1 MTSLDDARDHLIFA
15 LDVEDEARAHALI
28 AALRPSVGTFKIGLE
43 LLLRGGMDLARR
55 LADGSA
61 LFIDAKLHDV
71 PATVSRAV
79 AQIVDAGV
87 PVRFITVHDPVEAAV
102 RAAAGRA
109 GILRIT
115 VLTSMSPASFGG
127 DDAITRRVVSRAVEA
142 QAQGAVG
149 VVCSPRELRAVRA
162 AAPLLQCVTPGVRPS
177 WASVAG
183 DDQQRT
189 ATVAEAIRAGASHL
203 VVGRPIRDASD
214 PAEAARR
221 VLEEIIGALD
231 SSPSPSE

>member
-1 MTSLDDARDHLIFA
+1 MTPLDDARDRLIFA
-15 LDVEDEARAHALI
+15 LDVEDEARARALA

-43 LLLRGGMDLARR
+43 LLMRGGMELARR
-55 LADGSA
+55 LTDGSA

-102 RAAAGRA
+102 RAARGRA

-115 VLTSMSPASFGG
+115 VLTSTSPASYGG
-127 DDAITRRVVSRAVEA
+127 EEALTRAVVARAVEA
-142 QAQGAVG
+142 QSQGAVG
-149 VVCSPRELRAVRA
+149 VVCSPRELSAVHA
-162 AAPLLQCVTPGVRPS
+162 AAPLLQCVTPGVRPT

-189 ATVAEAIRAGASHL
+189 ATVTEAIRAGASHL
-203 VVGRPIRDASD
+203 VVGRPIRDAAD
-214 PAEAARR
+214 PSEAARR
-221 VLEEIIGALD
+221 VVEEILGALD
-231 SSPSPSE
+231 PS

>member
-1 MTSLDDARDHLIFA
+1 MPPTEARDRLIFA
-15 LDVEDEARAHALI
+15 LDVEDEARARALVTS
-28 AALRPSVGTFKIGLE
+28 LRPSVGTFKVGLE
-43 LLLRGGMDLARR
+43 LLLRGGMELARR
-55 LADGSA
+55 ITDGSS

-87 PVRFITVHDPVEAAV
+87 PVRFITVHDPVDAAV

-115 VLTSMSPASFGG
+115 VLTSVSPASVGG
-127 DDAITRRVVSRAVEA
+127 DEALQRLVISRAVEA
-142 QAQGAVG
+142 QQQGAVG
-149 VVCSPRELRAVRA
+149 VVCSPRELAAVRA
-162 AAPLLQCVTPGVRPS
+162 AAPALQCVTPGVRPA

-189 ATVAEAIRAGASHL
+189 ATVTDAIRAGASHL
-203 VVGRPIRDASD
+203 VVGRPIRDAAD
-214 PAEAARR
+214 PAAAARR
-221 VLEEIIGALD
+221 VVEEIAGALD
-231 SSPSPSE
+231 TSHPE

>member
-1 MTSLDDARDHLIFA
+1 MSSPDARDRLIFA
-15 LDVEDEARAHALI
+15 LDVEDEARARALVT
-28 AALRPSVGTFKIGLE
+28 ALRPSVGTFKIGLE

-55 LADGSA
+55 IADGSA

-87 PVRFITVHDPVEAAV
+87 PVRFITVHDPVDAAV

-115 VLTSMSPASFGG
+115 VLTSVAPASVGG
-127 DDAITRRVVSRAVEA
+127 DEALARLVVTRAAEA
-142 QAQGAVG
+142 HAQGAVG
-149 VVCSPRELRAVRA
+149 VVCSPRELALVRA
-162 AAPLLQCVTPGVRPS
+162 AVPALQCVTPGVRPT
-177 WASVAG
+177 WATVAG

-189 ATVAEAIRAGASHL
+189 ATVTDAILAGASHL
-203 VVGRPIRDASD
+203 VVGRPIRDAAD
-214 PAEAARR
+214 PAAAARR
-221 VLEEIIGALD
+221 VVEEIAGALET
-231 SSPSPSE
+231 SHAE

>member
-1 MTSLDDARDHLIFA
+1 MSSTEARDRLIFA
-15 LDVEDEARAHALI
+15 LDVEDEARARTLV

-43 LLLRGGMDLARR
+43 LLLRGGMELARR
-55 LADGSA
+55 ITDGSS

-87 PVRFITVHDPVEAAV
+87 PVRFITVHDPVDAAV
-102 RAAAGRA
+102 RAAGGRA

-115 VLTSMSPASFGG
+115 VLTSVSPASVGG
-127 DDAITRRVVSRAVEA
+127 DEALHQLVIQRAIEA
-142 QAQGAVG
+142 HAQGAVG
-149 VVCSPRELRAVRA
+149 VVCSPRELVAVRA
-162 AAPLLQCVTPGVRPS
+162 AVPALQCVTPGVRPT

-189 ATVAEAIRAGASHL
+189 ATVTDAIRLGASHL

-214 PAEAARR
+214 PAAAARR
-221 VLEEIIGALD
+221 VVEEIASALET
-231 SSPSPSE
+231 S

>member
-1 MTSLDDARDHLIFA
+1 MSPPDARDRLIFA
-15 LDVEDEARAHALI
+15 LDVEDEARARTLV

-43 LLLRGGMDLARR
+43 LLLRGGMELARR
-55 LADGSA
+55 ITDGSS

-87 PVRFITVHDPVEAAV
+87 PVRFITVHDPVDAAV
-102 RAAAGRA
+102 RAAGGRA

-115 VLTSMSPASFGG
+115 VLTSVSPASVGG
-127 DDAITRRVVSRAVEA
+127 EDALTRLVVTRAAEA
-142 QAQGAVG
+142 HAQGAVG
-149 VVCSPRELRAVRA
+149 VVCSPRELVAVRA
-162 AAPLLQCVTPGVRPS
+162 AVPGLQCVTPGVRPT

-189 ATVAEAIRAGASHL
+189 ATVTDAIRMGASYL
-203 VVGRPIRDASD
+203 VVGRPIRDAPD
-214 PAEAARR
+214 PATAALR
-221 VLEEIIGALD
+221 VVEEIASALET
-231 SSPSPSE
+231 S

>member
-1 MTSLDDARDHLIFA
+1 MTSLDDARDRLIFA
-15 LDVEDEARAHALI
+15 LDVEDEARARALA

-43 LLLRGGMDLARR
+43 LLMRGGMELARR
-55 LADGSA
+55 LTDGSA

-115 VLTSMSPASFGG
+115 VLTSTPPSAYGG
-127 DDAITRRVVSRAVEA
+127 EDALTRAVVARAVEA
-142 QAQGAVG
+142 HRLGAVG
-149 VVCSPRELRAVRA
+149 VVCSPRELAAVRA
-162 AAPLLQCVTPGVRPS
+162 AAPLLQCVTPGVRPT

-189 ATVAEAIRAGASHL
+189 ATVTEAIRAGASHL

-214 PAEAARR
+214 PSEAARR
-221 VLEEIIGALD
+221 VVEEILGALD
-231 SSPSPSE
+231 PS

>member
-1 MTSLDDARDHLIFA
+1 MSPPDARDRLIFA
-15 LDVEDEARAHALI
+15 LDVEDEARARTLV

-43 LLLRGGMDLARR
+43 LLLRGGMELARR
-55 LADGSA
+55 ITDGSS

-87 PVRFITVHDPVEAAV
+87 PVRFITVHDPVDAAV
-102 RAAAGRA
+102 RAAGGRA

-115 VLTSMSPASFGG
+115 VLTSVSPASVGG
-127 DDAITRRVVSRAVEA
+127 DDALTRLVIARATEA
-142 QAQGAVG
+142 HAQGAVG
-149 VVCSPRELRAVRA
+149 VVCSPRELVAVRA
-162 AAPLLQCVTPGVRPS
+162 AVPGLQCVTPGVRPT

-189 ATVAEAIRAGASHL
+189 ATVTDAIRAGASHL

-214 PAEAARR
+214 PAAAAQR
-221 VLEEIIGALD
+221 VVEEIASALET
-231 SSPSPSE
+231 S

>member
-1 MTSLDDARDHLIFA
+1 MSSTDARDRLIFA
-15 LDVEDEARAHALI
+15 LDVEDEARARTLV

-43 LLLRGGMDLARR
+43 LLLRGGMELARR
-55 LADGSA
+55 ITDGSS

-87 PVRFITVHDPVEAAV
+87 PVRFITVHDPVDAAV
-102 RAAAGRA
+102 RAANGRA

-115 VLTSMSPASFGG
+115 VLTSVSPASVGG
-127 DDAITRRVVSRAVEA
+127 EDALNQLVIKRATEA
-142 QAQGAVG
+142 HAQGAIG
-149 VVCSPRELRAVRA
+149 IVCSPRELRLVRSAVPA
-162 AAPLLQCVTPGVRPS
+162 LQCITPGVRPT

-189 ATVAEAIRAGASHL
+189 ATVTDAIRLGASHL

-214 PAEAARR
+214 PASAAHR
-221 VLEEIIGALD
+221 VVEEIASALET
-231 SSPSPSE
+231 S

>member
-1 MTSLDDARDHLIFA
+1 MTSLDDARDRLIFA
-15 LDVEDEARAHALI
+15 LDVEDEARARALA

-43 LLLRGGMDLARR
+43 LLMRGGMELARR
-55 LADGSA
+55 LTDGSA

-87 PVRFITVHDPVEAAV
+87 PVRFITVHDPVDAAV
-102 RAAAGRA
+102 RAAHGRA

-115 VLTSMSPASFGG
+115 VLTSTSPDRYGG
-127 DDAITRRVVSRAVEA
+127 EEALTRAVVARAVEA
-142 QAQGAVG
+142 QSQGAVG
-149 VVCSPRELRAVRA
+149 VVCSPRELAAVRA
-162 AAPLLQCVTPGVRPS
+162 AAPLLQCVTPGVRPT

-189 ATVAEAIRAGASHL
+189 ATVTEAIRAGASHL
-203 VVGRPIRDASD
+203 VVGRPIRDAAD
-214 PAEAARR
+214 PSEAARR
-221 VLEEIIGALD
+221 VVEEILGALD
-231 SSPSPSE
+231 PS